1 MIGEEVS
8 YLNEYDE
15 LKTGLA
21 VNIGSDKFDDVK
33 WLSSENENGKA
44 HGVCYWSKK
53 KKSYELVKEKD
64 IDSIYIE
71 VKGREY
77 SDFIYLREVMNL
89 PYLDN
94 FK

>member
-1 MIGEEVS
+1 MQTTTASVQRAAS
-8 YLNEYDE
+8 P
-15 LKTGLA
+15 
-21 VNIGSDKFDDVK
+21 
-33 WLSSENENGKA
+33 
-44 HGVCYWSKK
+44 SKK

-64 IDSIYIE
+64 IESIYLE

-77 SDFIYLREVMNL
+77 SDFIYLREVINL

>member
-1 MIGEEVS
+1 MIGENVS
-8 YLNEYDE
+8 FKNEYGE
-15 LKTGLA
+15 LQSGLA

-44 HGVCYWSKK
+44 SGVCYWSKK
-53 KKSYELVKEKD
+53 KESYELVKEKD
-64 IDSIYIE
+64 IDSIYVE
-71 VKGREY
+71 VKGRQY
-77 SDFIYLREVMNL
+77 SDFIYLKDVINL

>member
-1 MIGEEVS
+1 MIGKEVS

-33 WLSSENENGKA
+33 WLSSENEHGKA
-44 HGVCYWSKK
+44 DGVCYWSKK
-53 KKSYELVKEKD
+53 KKSYELVREKD
-64 IDSIYIE
+64 IESIYLE
-71 VKGREY
+71 VKGKEY
-77 SDFIYLREVMNL
+77 SDFIYLREVINL

>member
-1 MIGEEVS
+1 MIGENVS
-8 YLNEYDE
+8 FKNEYGE
-15 LKTGLA
+15 LQSGLA

-44 HGVCYWSKK
+44 SGVCYWSKK
-53 KKSYELVKEKD
+53 KKSYELLKEKD
-64 IDSIYIE
+64 IESIYVE
-71 VKGREY
+71 VKGRQY
-77 SDFIYLREVMNL
+77 SDFIYLKDVINL

>member
-1 MIGEEVS
+1 MIGENVS
-8 YLNEYDE
+8 FKNEYGE
-15 LKTGLA
+15 LQSGLA
-21 VNIGSDKFDDVK
+21 VNIGSDKFDDVM

-44 HGVCYWSKK
+44 SGVCYWSKK

-64 IDSIYIE
+64 IDSIYVE
-71 VKGREY
+71 VKGRQY
-77 SDFIYLREVMNL
+77 SDFIYLKDVINL

>member
-1 MIGEEVS
+1 MIGENVS
-8 YLNEYDE
+8 FKNEYGE
-15 LKTGLA
+15 LQSGLA

-44 HGVCYWSKK
+44 FGVCYWSKK

-64 IDSIYIE
+64 IDSIYVE
-71 VKGREY
+71 VKGRQY
-77 SDFIYLREVMNL
+77 SDFIYLKDVINL

>member
-1 MIGEEVS
+1 MIGKEVS

-33 WLSSENENGKA
+33 WLSSENENGTA
-44 HGVCYWSKK
+44 CGVCYWSKK

-64 IDSIYIE
+64 IESIYLE

-77 SDFIYLREVMNL
+77 SDFIYLREVINL